1 MNIVL
6 SCTLG
11 RESSPLKAIVTEAPI
26 PHGQRR
32 MAELARQGFGISAV
46 TIAPGPA
53 VVNVRVGSRPA
64 THAPVRLAEELSTG
78 YLQHT
83 KSASSGAERRL
94 KENLPDRWS
103 DRLDQA
109 ATSAYNYPAS

>member
-6 SCTLG
+6 SYTHG
-11 RESSPLKAIVTEAPI
+11 TESAHLKAIVTEAPI
-26 PHGQRR
+26 PHGQRK
-32 MAELARQGFGISAV
+32 MAELARYGFGISAV

-64 THAPVRLAEELSTG
+64 MHAPARLAEELSTG
-78 YLQHT
+78 HLQHT
-83 KSASSGAERRL
+83 TSASLRTDRRL
-94 KENLPDRWS
+94 GENMPDRWS

-109 ATSAYNYPAS
+109 ATSAYNYPVS